1 MNQVRKERSHRS
13 HRRYAGVICGFA
25 ASLAIAACGSSG
37 SSGAA
42 GTSGGSGS
50 HSSSNVA
57 QTLTVGGWDYDTLD
71 PGATVGFLGPELPAA
86 EPIYGLL
93 FDPPATAGGA
103 FVPDLATSYSY
114 APDYKSVTIT
124 LRAGETFQDGTPFN
138 AAAIV
143 SNIDRYSGAVSP
155 NKQWYNNIAGAKAVN
170 ATTVKVS
177 FTSPDPNFI
186 DMLAYTT
193 GGLFSSPTALAKAG
207 AAKYG
212 LHAVGAG
219 PFEVSSFTPGQS
231 LDLVP
236 YPKYWDAS
244 KVKLTSL
251 KYINTP
257 EDATVAYQDLVSGSI
272 DNDTLGATSA
282 PANVLEEAKNNPSLN
297 MVPGPDNTYLIAT
310 LNTTKAP
317 FNNQLAREAI
327 AYCTDQQAL
336 ATAIAPGFMNP
347 TYVMG
352 GSSATYYPFGSTSA
366 AKAAYPYP
374 YNVAKA
380 SALVKQLG
388 GLSFSLTN
396 FGGLYDT
403 VSSALAQTWKACG
416 IDAQVSTVTGPALE
430 QGFSSGGFQMS
441 VTVEG
446 GLNNPVFYRS
456 FQQDGTPQASHIIDP
471 LGSQIPDLVQQLSTT
486 TNASTLQS
494 VVNQMTTATNKSAA
508 LIPLV
513 SGPNYSISNKCVTG
527 INLNGFG
534 ANFTFAS
541 KTC

>member
-1 MNQVRKERSHRS
+1 
-13 HRRYAGVICGFA
+13 VILGFA

-37 SSGAA
+37 SSSAA
-42 GTSGGSGS
+42 GTNGGSGS

-57 QTLTVGGWDYDTLD
+57 QTITVGGWDYDTLD
-71 PGATVGFLGPELPAA
+71 PGATVGFLGPELPQA

-93 FDPPATAGGA
+93 FDPPATTGGA
-103 FVPDLATSYSY
+103 FVPDLATSYTY

-143 SNIDRYSGAVSP
+143 SNIERYSGAVSP
-155 NKQWYNNIAGAKAVN
+155 NKQWYNNIAGATAVN

-177 FTSPDPNFI
+177 FTSADPNFI

-193 GGLFSSPTALAKAG
+193 GGLFSSPTAVKKAG

-282 PANVLEEAKNNPSLN
+282 PANVLEEAKNNSSLN

-317 FNNQLAREAI
+317 FNNPVARQAI

-366 AKAAYPYP
+366 AKAAYPYQ
-374 YNVAKA
+374 YSVAKA

-416 IDAQVSTVTGPALE
+416 INAQVSTVTGPALE

-446 GLNNPVFYRS
+446 GLNSPVFYRS

-471 LGSQIPDLVQQLSTT
+471 LGAQIPDLVQQLSTT
-486 TNASTLQS
+486 TDASTLQS

-527 INLNGFG
+527 VNLNGFG